1 MTAGLYILDY
11 DDVQYGFISR
21 VSLRVHVLWSGGVRV
36 TWEPAMASAATQG
49 QHVVVRSADQ
59 YKLDL
64 FSAEGIVVNIGC

>member
-11 DDVQYGFISR
+11 DGVQYGFISR

-36 TWEPAMASAATQG
+36 TWDPAMASAANQ
-49 QHVVVRSADQ
+49 VVRSADQ

-64 FSAEGIVVNIGC
+64 FSAEGRCVVNIGC